1 LKWLA
6 GKSVAISQ
14 ETTLEAVIEMTERD
28 NFERRDQ
35 D

>member
-6 GKSVAISQ
+6 GESVAISQ
-14 ETTLEAVIEMTERD
+14 ETTLEVVIEMTERD